1 MESLITVIL
10 VVTLILFAGLNIFQE
25 TLDAQNDLATTWQEM
40 EDLSGERARTQLT
53 PISSTIK
60 NGGATVEVILKNEG
74 STKLADFDRW
84 DIFLQYYTDNSNNYE
99 ISWYPYVGTMPG
111 SNQWTNAGIYV
122 DAATAQAE
130 AFEPGIL
137 NPGEELVI
145 QVQVAPSIGMTTTNM
160 LTVSTEY
167 GIQASTIITR

>member
-25 TLDAQNDLATTWQEM
+25 TLDAQDALTATWQEM
-40 EDLSGERARTQLT
+40 EEISGDRARTVLT

-60 NGGATVEVILKNEG
+60 SNGAIIEVILKNDG
-74 STKLADFDRW
+74 STKLTDFDRW
-84 DIFLQYYTDNSNNYE
+84 DLFVQYYTDSASYE
-99 ISWYPYVGTMPG
+99 IDWYPYVTTYPA

-122 DAATAQAE
+122 DASSAE
-130 AFEPGIL
+130 SEVYEPGIL
-137 NPGEELVI
+137 NPGEEMIV
-145 QVQVAPSIGMTTTNM
+145 QVQVMPTIGMTTTNM
-160 LTVSTEY
+160 LTVATEY

>member
-25 TLDAQNDLATTWQEM
+25 TMDAQSDLATTWQEM
-40 EDLSGERARTQLT
+40 EDLSGERARTMLT

-60 NGGATVEVILKNEG
+60 NSGGTVEVILRNEG

-84 DIFLQYYTDNSNNYE
+84 DVFLQYYTDSASYE
-99 ISWYPYVGTMPG
+99 IGWYPYVTTVPG
-111 SNQWTNAGIYV
+111 SDQWTNAGIYV
-122 DAATAQAE
+122 DAATAQVE

-137 NPGEELVI
+137 NPGEEIVI
-145 QVQVAPSIGMTTTNM
+145 QVQVNPTIGMTTTNM
-160 LTVSTEY
+160 LTVSTDY

>member
-25 TLDAQNDLATTWQEM
+25 TLDAQNDLSTTWQEM

-60 NGGATVEVILKNEG
+60 NDGGTVEVILKNEG

-84 DIFLQYYTDNSNNYE
+84 DVILQYYTDSAGYE
-99 ISWYPYVGTMPG
+99 IAWYPYVSTFPV

-122 DAATAQAE
+122 DAATAQVE

-137 NPGEELVI
+137 NPGEEIVI
-145 QVQVAPSIGMTTTNM
+145 QVQVNPTIGMTTTNM
-160 LTVSTEY
+160 LTVSTVY

>member
-25 TLDAQNDLATTWQEM
+25 TLEAQDALTTTWQEM
-40 EDLSGERARTQLT
+40 EEISGDRARTTLT

-60 NGGATVEVILKNEG
+60 SNGAIVEVIFKNEG
-74 STKLADFDRW
+74 STKLTDFDRW
-84 DIFLQYYTDNSNNYE
+84 DIFMQYYTDSASYR
-99 ISWYPYVGTMPG
+99 SDWYPYVAVYPG

-122 DAATAQAE
+122 DASTAQPE
-130 AFEPGIL
+130 VYEPGIL
-137 NPGEELVI
+137 NPGEEIII
-145 QVQVAPSIGMTTTNM
+145 QLQLMPTIGMTTTNM
-160 LTVSTEY
+160 LTLSTEY

>member
-10 VVTLILFAGLNIFQE
+10 VVTLILFAGLNVFQE
-25 TLDAQNDLATTWQEM
+25 TLDAQNDLAATWQEM
-40 EDLSGERARTQLT
+40 EDLSGERARTALT

-60 NGGATVEVILKNEG
+60 NNGATVEVIFKNDG

-84 DIFLQYYTDNSNNYE
+84 DLFLQYYTDGATYE
-99 ISWYPYVGTMPG
+99 IDWYPYVSAVPG

-122 DAATAQAE
+122 DATTAQGE
-130 AFEPGIL
+130 VFEPGIL
-137 NPGEELVI
+137 NPGEEIVI
-145 QVQVAPSIGMTTTNM
+145 QVQVAPSVGLTSTNM
-160 LTVSTEY
+160 LAISTEY

>member
-25 TLDAQNDLATTWQEM
+25 TLDAQDALTTTWQEM
-40 EDLSGERARTQLT
+40 EEISGDRARTTLT

-60 NGGATVEVILKNEG
+60 SNGAIVEVILKNEG

-84 DIFLQYYTDNSNNYE
+84 DLFLQYYTDSATYE
-99 ISWYPYVGTMPG
+99 IDWYPYVTAAPG
-111 SNQWTNAGIYV
+111 NNQWANAGIFV
-122 DAATAQAE
+122 DANTAQPE
-130 AFEPGIL
+130 VYEPGIL
-137 NPGEELVI
+137 NPGEEMIV
-145 QVQVAPSIGMTTTNM
+145 QVQVMPTIGMTTTNM
-160 LTVSTEY
+160 LTVGTDY

>member
-25 TLDAQNDLATTWQEM
+25 TLDAQNDLSTTWQEM
-40 EDLSGERARTQLT
+40 EDLSGDRARTELT
-53 PISSTIK
+53 PISSTVK
-60 NGGATVEVILKNEG
+60 SNGSIVEVVLKNNG

-84 DIFLQYYTDNSNNYE
+84 DLFLQYYTDSATYE
-99 ISWYPYVGTMPG
+99 TDWYPYVTTFPG
-111 SNQWTNAGIYV
+111 SNQWTNAGIYI
-122 DAATAQAE
+122 DANTAQPE
-130 AFEPGIL
+130 VYEPGIL
-137 NPGEELVI
+137 NPGEEIVLQLQI
-145 QVQVAPSIGMTTTNM
+145 MPSIGMTTTNM

>member
-60 NGGATVEVILKNEG
+60 NGGSTVEVILKNEG
-74 STKLADFDRW
+74 STKLTDFDRW
-84 DIFLQYYTDNSNNYE
+84 DVFLQYYTDNSTSYE
-99 ISWYPYVGTMPG
+99 IDWYPYVSAMPG

-122 DAATAQAE
+122 DAATALAE

-137 NPGEELVI
+137 NPGEEMVI
-145 QVQVAPSIGMTTTNM
+145 QVQVVPSIGMTTTNM

>member
-74 STKLADFDRW
+74 STKLTDFDRW
-84 DIFLQYYTDNSNNYE
+84 DVFLQYYTDNSTSYE
-99 ISWYPYVGTMPG
+99 IDWYPYVSAMPG

-122 DAATAQAE
+122 DAATALDE

-137 NPGEELVI
+137 NPGEEMVI
-145 QVQVAPSIGMTTTNM
+145 QVQVVPSIGMTTTNM

>member
-25 TLDAQNDLATTWQEM
+25 TLDAQDALTTTWQEM
-40 EDLSGERARTQLT
+40 EEISGDRARTMLT
-53 PISSTIK
+53 PISSTVK
-60 NGGATVEVILKNEG
+60 SNGAIVEVIFKNEG
-74 STKLADFDRW
+74 ATKLADFDRW
-84 DIFLQYYTDNSNNYE
+84 DLVMQYYTDSASYE
-99 ISWYPYVGTMPG
+99 IDWLPYVDTYPG

-122 DAATAQAE
+122 DAATGLPE

-137 NPGEELVI
+137 NPGEEMVV
-145 QVQVAPSIGMTTTNM
+145 QVQLMPTIGMTTTNM
-160 LTVSTEY
+160 LTIGTEY